1 LDGKE
6 RKKEL
11 SKRNFLAAALG
22 LALAL
27 IFMLAVC
34 LHVMAQ
40 ELRIAQE
47 RLDDAYE
54 EIVESERKISA
65 ARRTTAALEDTVFQ
79 LRQENEAQVEELAL
93 RKKLATLSKMEN
105 ITVSHYCCELYEH
118 ICGTG
123 DGLTASGVPV
133 QAGVSVAVD
142 PEIIPLG
149 STVFVDYGDG
159 HIHTYTAHDV
169 GGYIKGK
176 HIDVAVETHDMAVAM
191 GLRTANIWWEE
202 NK

>member
-1 LDGKE
+1 M
-6 RKKEL
+6 KKFITCACIASAL
-11 SKRNFLAAALG
+11 LAAM
-22 LALAL
+22 LALCLYILAL
-27 IFMLAVC
+27 
-34 LHVMAQ
+34 
-40 ELRIAQE
+40 ELRNAKA
-47 RLDDAYE
+47 RTLAAE
-54 EIVESERKISA
+54 EEN
-65 ARRTTAALEDTVFQ
+65 AALSMQIREAESNVDL
-79 LRQENEAQVEELAL
+79 LRAEVEVLNEKNDELL
-93 RKKLATLSKMEN
+93 ESLWLQKKLAALPRLQNVS
-105 ITVSHYCCELYEH
+105 VSHYCCELYEH

-159 HIHTYTAHDV
+159 NIHTYTAHDV